1 MRLTVYSLDE
11 CYTIQIRATME
22 NTSTRISDLP
32 DSNSIYSNAS
42 PPIVDARGPP
52 PAISMSKSG
61 YDGNSAPMNNTYIPL
76 NSHPNPYGIS
86 AQNPIP
92 PIPEQSQGTQQ
103 PQYISEEQKMM
114 LQQQS
119 YQRLPSRDIP
129 RDTTAYAQDEEITP
143 NYIPR
148 SNVSPD
154 YVREYED
161 MTERNLREYEE
172 KKRKENRLDAILTEL
187 QTPLFIAVLF
197 LIFQLPV
204 VNTLLFKRFSFL
216 AIYKEDGNFN
226 FYGLVFKSILFGAAY
241 YTLSK
246 TTTYLSEI

>member
-1 MRLTVYSLDE
+1 
-11 CYTIQIRATME
+11 ME

-32 DSNSIYSNAS
+32 DSNSM
-42 PPIVDARGPP
+42 VEARGPP
-52 PAISMSKSG
+52 PAISMSKSA

-86 AQNPIP
+86 TQNPIP
-92 PIPEQSQGTQQ
+92 PIPEQSQQQ
-103 PQYISEEQKMM
+103 PPQYISEEQKMM

-129 RDTTAYAQDEEITP
+129 RDTTTYAQDEEMTP

-148 SNVSPD
+148 ANVSSD

-187 QTPLFIAVLF
+187 QTPKFIVVLF
-197 LIFQLPV
+197 LIFQ
-204 VNTLLFKRFSFL
+204 
-216 AIYKEDGNFN
+216 
-226 FYGLVFKSILFGAAY
+226 
-241 YTLSK
+241 
-246 TTTYLSEI
+246 

>member
-1 MRLTVYSLDE
+1 
-11 CYTIQIRATME
+11 ME
-22 NTSTRISDLP
+22 TTSTRISDLP
-32 DSNSIYSNAS
+32 DANSMYSN
-42 PPIVDARGPP
+42 DANSMYSNDANTRYSAEVKGPP
-52 PAISMSKSG
+52 PAISMSKSA

-92 PIPEQSQGTQQ
+92 PIPEQSQSHSQQ
-103 PQYISEEQKMM
+103 PPQYISEEQKLM

-129 RDTTAYAQDEEITP
+129 RDTTTYAQDEEVTP

-148 SNVSPD
+148 ANVSSD

-172 KKRKENRLDAILTEL
+172 KKRKENHLDAILTEL
-187 QTPLFIAVLF
+187 QTPLFLVMLF

-204 VNTLLFKRFSFL
+204 VNTVLFKRFSFL

-226 FYGLVFKSILFGAAY
+226 FYGLVLKSILFGAAY
-241 YTLSK
+241 YSLSK
-246 TTTYLSEI
+246 ATTYLSEV

>member
-1 MRLTVYSLDE
+1 
-11 CYTIQIRATME
+11 ME

-32 DSNSIYSNAS
+32 DSNSMVES
-42 PPIVDARGPP
+42 RGPP
-52 PAISMSKSG
+52 PAISMSKSA

-86 AQNPIP
+86 TQNPIP
-92 PIPEQSQGTQQ
+92 PIPEQSQQQ
-103 PQYISEEQKMM
+103 PPQYISEEQKMM

-129 RDTTAYAQDEEITP
+129 RDTTTYAQDEEVTP

-148 SNVSPD
+148 ANVSSD

-187 QTPLFIAVLF
+187 QTPMFIVVLF

-216 AIYKEDGNFN
+216 SIYNEDGNFN

-241 YTLSK
+241 YALSK
-246 TTTYLSEI
+246 ATTYLSEV